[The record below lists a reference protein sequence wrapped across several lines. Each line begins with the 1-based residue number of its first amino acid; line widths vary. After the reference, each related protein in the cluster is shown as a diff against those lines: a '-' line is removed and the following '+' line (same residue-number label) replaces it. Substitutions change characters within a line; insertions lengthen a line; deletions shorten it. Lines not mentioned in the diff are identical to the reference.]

1 MRYKFVILFFLSV
14 LLCRATMSEPRFN
27 FESLMLDDG
36 LSNLLVNVFYEDHDG
51 FMWFG
56 TDNSVDR
63 YDGDKFVHYAFVDG
77 VPDLLRVNAMTEFEG
92 KYLVANKQGLWK
104 INMFTRLIERSLADR
119 IDCAV
124 HCMLVDTI
132 SNTLY
137 LGTDKGLYILSD
149 GKVKNILKEPNAL
162 AQSNIVLSIGRD
174 IDGLLWLVTGTGLS
188 SFNVMT
194 QTFSDYPAPSRFASG
209 EHSMAS
215 LVVLGDTVYMGTKR
229 GGILCYDRAKG
240 IFSQGPDVSCSVVT
254 SISSNGK
261 NRVYVSTD
269 GNGVH
274 LIAHPEG
281 TIVSSIVHNPLDPGS
296 IRSNATYSVYVDE
309 EDDMIWVGSYQD
321 GVNYTPYKNDFLQVY
336 RLGDKFSTQ
345 GMQVRSFCFRGNE
358 KLIGTRNG
366 LYYIDESTGDV
377 RWYGLDEMLGIMVF
391 DIYFYRGEY
400 YIGTYSGGVS
410 VLNPHT
416 KTMRK
421 LSIAGVPDGMTE
433 NKDIFCFRE
442 DADGILWMGTSEG
455 IVRYDG
461 KNNRGD
467 YYTSANSALPQGN
480 VMDILFDSTGKGWI
494 ATDKGL
500 CIYDP
505 SRRRLLT
512 DVFPDGFGSKE
523 RIRVIYE
530 SLDGQI
536 YFLPD
541 MGSLCRCNRDMS
553 GFERL
558 PLHPLLKGK
567 GFLSIAQTPD
577 SILWLCS
584 DDGLLS
590 YDLHDMSSKL
600 YARESGLPGTVFTYA
615 TARVIDDVLWMGNT
629 HGLIYL
635 DRRKREGSDTLD
647 VKKNVINR
655 VYVNGKEVSPDNFGY
670 SNDVPFLRVDEN
682 KGNITFSFVQLSF
695 ADQKS
700 MTYEYMLDGYDD
712 EWHYQRGTKEIAYYR
727 LPVGSYVFRVRTP
740 GIATS
745 EASLEVEV
753 TRSYNVFTIVLLF
766 LLLSAACFIVF
777 YVRRMKTRLGG
788 VLEAVRT
795 NRRLQYAR
803 TEQERLMAEN
813 KYKSVNISPEECKSL
828 HKKLTAHLKKSR
840 CFTNPDLKLSD
851 LAADL
856 DVSSYVLS
864 YLFSQYLQ
872 CSYYD
877 FVNNYRVEEFKN
889 AVMAGA
895 CKKYTLSALAERC
908 GFSSR
913 ASFFRSF
920 KKVTGET
927 PNEYIK
933 RQENG

>member
-1 MRYKFVILFFLSV
+1 
-14 LLCRATMSEPRFN
+14 
-27 FESLMLDDG
+27 MLDDG
-36 LSNLLVNVFYEDHDG
+36 LSNLLVNVFYEDRAG

-63 YDGDKFVHYAFVDG
+63 YDGDKFVHYAFIDG
-77 VPDLLRVNAMTEFEG
+77 VPDWLRVNAITEFDG
-92 KYLVANKQGLWK
+92 KYWVANKQGLWQ
-104 INMFTRLIERSLADR
+104 INMMSRQIERALADR
-119 IDCAV
+119 IDCPV
-124 HCMLVDTI
+124 HCMSVDTI

-137 LGTDKGLYILSD
+137 LGTDKGLYIISE
-149 GKVKNILKEPNAL
+149 GKVKNILKDPNAL
-162 AQSNIVLSIGRD
+162 ARGNVILSIDRD
-174 IDGLLWLVTGTGLS
+174 NNGLLWLVTGTGLA
-188 SFNVMT
+188 SFNVVT
-194 QTFSDYPAPSRFASG
+194 QTFSDYAASSRFAAGQS
-209 EHSMAS
+209 SMAS
-215 LVVLGDTVYMGTKR
+215 LVVLGDTVYMATKR
-229 GGILCYDRAKG
+229 GGILCYDMETG
-240 IFSQGPDVSCSVVT
+240 LFSQGPDVSCNVVT
-254 SISSNGK
+254 SISSNKK

-281 TIVSSIVHNPLDPGS
+281 TIVSSVVHNPLDPGS
-296 IRSNATYSVYVDE
+296 IRSNATYSVYVNE
-309 EDDMIWVGSYQD
+309 VDDMIWVGSYQD
-321 GVNYTPYKNDFLQVY
+321 GVNYTPYKNDFLKVY
-336 RLGDKFSTQ
+336 RLGDKFSTL
-345 GMQVRSFCFRGNE
+345 GMQVRSFCFRGDE

-366 LYYIDESTGDV
+366 LYYIDEGTGDV
-377 RWYGLDEMLGIMVF
+377 LWYGLDEMLGIMVF

-400 YIGTYSGGVS
+400 YVGTYSGGVS

-416 KTMRK
+416 KKMRK
-421 LSIAGVPDGMTE
+421 LSISGVPDSMTE

-442 DADGILWMGTSEG
+442 DSDGVLWMGTSEG

-461 KNNRGD
+461 KNDRGD
-467 YYTSANSALPQGN
+467 YYTDANSALPQGN

-505 SRRRLLT
+505 SRRQLLT
-512 DVFPDGFGSKE
+512 DVFPEGFGSKE
-523 RIRVIYE
+523 RVRVIYE

-577 SILWLCS
+577 SVLWLCS

-615 TARVIDDVLWMGNT
+615 TAQVIDDILWMGNT

-635 DRRKREGSDTLD
+635 DWRKHDENDSVN

-655 VYVNGKEVSPDNFGY
+655 VYINGKEVSPDKFHDNNGLP
-670 SNDVPFLRVDEN
+670 SLRIDQN

-700 MTYEYMLDGYDD
+700 MTYEYMLEGYDD
-712 EWHYQRGTKEIAYYR
+712 QWHYQRGTKEIAYYR
-727 LPVGSYVFRVRTP
+727 LPVGSYVFKVRTP
-740 GIATS
+740 GIV
-745 EASLEVEV
+745 ASQASIMVEV
-753 TRSYNVFTIVLLF
+753 TPAYNVSTIILVI
-766 LLLSAACFIVF
+766 LLLSAVAFIVF
-777 YVRRMKTRLGG
+777 YMRRMKAKVVGF
-788 VLEAVRT
+788 VEAVRLH
-795 NRRLQYAR
+795 RKLQYEKM
-803 TEQERLMAEN
+803 EQERLLAEN
-813 KYKSVNISPEECKSL
+813 KYKSVNISPEECKQL
-828 HKKLTAHLKKSR
+828 HKKLSAHLKKSR
-840 CFTNPDLKLSD
+840 CFTKTDLKLTDLASD
-851 LAADL
+851 LG
-856 DVSSYVLS
+856 VSSYVLS

-889 AVMAGA
+889 AVVSGA
-895 CKKYTLSALAERC
+895 CKKYTLTALAERC

-920 KKVTGET
+920 KKATGET

-933 RQENG
+933 RQESC